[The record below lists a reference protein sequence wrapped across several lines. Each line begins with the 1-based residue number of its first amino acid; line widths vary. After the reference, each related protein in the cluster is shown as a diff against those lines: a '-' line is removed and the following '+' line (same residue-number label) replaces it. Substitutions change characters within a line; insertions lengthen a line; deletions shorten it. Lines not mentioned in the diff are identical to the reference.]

1 MARGKGEGSIYKRG
15 DGLWCASVELP
26 PGLDGK
32 RRRKVVCR
40 SSRHEALA
48 AMAKFQKDA
57 QQAAKEPPVL
67 DALRA
72 ALRADRIGSWRG
84 SSRRLP

>member
-1 MARGKGEGSIYKRG
+1 MARGKGEGSVYKRG
-15 DGLWCASVELP
+15 DGLWCASIELP

-40 SSRHEALA
+40 SSRHE
-48 AMAKFQKDA
+48 
-57 QQAAKEPPVL
+57 VL
-67 DALRA
+67 DALKKIQAETPPTQPNTLHPDVLRT
-72 ALRADRIGSWRG
+72 ALRAERVGTWRG